1 MTISHNL
8 SLVNERIAAA
18 AKNAGRSAG
27 EIRMIAVSKTK
38 PPALV
43 NEAILNGQKSFGE
56 NTIQDAL
63 TKINLIRHPDI
74 EWHFIGHLQTNKVRE
89 LPGRFHWLHS
99 LDNIKIARKLSTAM
113 TIAQE
118 QDAAIADIN
127 ILLQV
132 NVSRDPKKYGL
143 SVDDVFP
150 FIEKLL
156 DEDLPGVNL
165 RGLMTI
171 GEHGANSNKQRNI
184 FSALRDC
191 RDRCA
196 EKFSLKT
203 FNELSM
209 GMSNDYV
216 DAIMEGA
223 TMIRIGTGVFGERI
237 SDKK

>member
-8 SLVNERIAAA
+8 SLVNERITAA
-18 AKNAGRSAG
+18 AKNAGRSAD

-43 NEAILNGQKSFGE
+43 NEAILNGQRSFGE
-56 NTIQDAL
+56 NTIQDAM

-99 LDNIKIARKLSTAM
+99 MDSIKTARKLSTAM
-113 TIAQE
+113 AFARE

-143 SVDDVFP
+143 SVADVFP
-150 FIEKLL
+150 FIENLL
-156 DEDLPGVNL
+156 DEDLQGVNL

-171 GEHGANSNKQRNI
+171 GEHGADSNKQRKI

-196 EKFSLKT
+196 EKLSLKT

-209 GMSNDYV
+209 GMSNDFV
-216 DAIMEGA
+216 DAIMGGA
-223 TMIRIGTGVFGERI
+223 TMIRIGTDVFGERNY
-237 SDKK
+237 DKQ